1 MTARLAQGAENEML
15 GTAVK
20 GREPDGAHT
29 QQGGWGAGAREA
41 PQRGRRGRLR
51 EHAGPSP
58 CPGSAVW
65 LRLGQQS
72 PRRRPQ
78 CVCRWD
84 RAGRTWG
91 GAAAPLEQ
99 AREAASQQPG
109 LRPRPVTRAA
119 GRPPHPVPGLCEAAS
134 TLLPKS
140 RHLRGPW
147 GALSQAVIPRGGRV
161 PELVQTAMADS
172 GQARRT
178 RGRKGSRWSPSAGG
192 RGPWR
197 RWPPD
202 RLRLCNQEQG
212 EDVGAGWAGKDQRE
226 PSCRL

>member
-20 GREPDGAHT
+20 GSGPDGAHT

-41 PQRGRRGRLR
+41 PQRGQRGRLR

-109 LRPRPVTRAA
+109 LRPRPVTRAGA
-119 GRPPHPVPGLCEAAS
+119 SPTPGPRALRSGQHPAPEIPSPPWTSGQDGVCC
-134 TLLPKS
+134 
-140 RHLRGPW
+140 W
-147 GALSQAVIPRGGRV
+147 GALSEAVIPRG
-161 PELVQTAMADS
+161 
-172 GQARRT
+172 
-178 RGRKGSRWSPSAGG
+178 AG
-192 RGPWR
+192 P
-197 RWPPD
+197 
-202 RLRLCNQEQG
+202 
-212 EDVGAGWAGKDQRE
+212 
-226 PSCRL
+226 